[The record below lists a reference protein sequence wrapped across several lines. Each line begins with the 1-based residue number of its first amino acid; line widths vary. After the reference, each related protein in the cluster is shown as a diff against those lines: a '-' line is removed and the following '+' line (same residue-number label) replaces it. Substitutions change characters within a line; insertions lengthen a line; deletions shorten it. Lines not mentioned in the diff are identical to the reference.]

1 MPIHPV
7 PISSKSKKAT
17 PISHIFEIWRS
28 VHPMSKYP
36 IEHLSIFQ
44 QFMRRPD
51 ASTDILL
58 PSMPLVLN
66 RRAQEAS
73 QCQSA
78 ASNTAREC
86 PLPGKRRRSSDQLLH
101 HVAPAATN
109 TVHISS
115 SPSSPP
121 EKSPLSDGFTLSLGM
136 VQFPSQL
143 RIPNQADLEFVVMTN
158 FPKLICPSRCKFS
171 NRYSKTS
178 KGSSPIH
185 SVVFKCGCGTDSND
199 GGDKPII
206 QLKVSF
212 PVFQAQNTMLPRTN
226 LFQMWRNVKNGQPC
240 MHGPAQ
246 ENAWTDE
253 GALSMVAKALIKEN
267 TSRNDTWFGVR
278 TTMDRHFAHCVSL
291 GPSGYIASARGFFKR
306 TKRALPAP
314 PPANLLQEKNLNS
327 TLNFLL
333 EKDLFVQTNMP
344 RVDSV
349 VPSNTGGFLNLSP
362 DATIKDMLRA
372 LSVDDKDLEHYYTIT
387 VSEDDLPAGM
397 SENDRRDALAS
408 IFITTP
414 SLLFNLWE
422 FLVKVAHLLQLLH
435 ADETYNV
442 VSSKCDATY
451 TFWHFSENLSGCR
464 SILQRLITCTKF

>member
-1 MPIHPV
+1 MHRVSQHALEPCAVQDIVSLGFNCPTPKFSCRCGAFEFPATPRMPRHEELEFVVKAKLPELLCPLNKKFVQVKQYFQNPPIGFSEHTHKCVIYACRCGEKIPAEERFCLLVLVPIHPV
-7 PISSKSKKAT
+7 PISSKSKRAT

-44 QFMRRPD
+44 QFMRPPD

-66 RRAQEAS
+66 RGAQEAS

-78 ASNTAREC
+78 AVATAEATPNVANASFATASNTAREC

-143 RIPNQADLEFVVMTN
+143 RIPTQADLEFVVMTN

-199 GGDKPII
+199 GGDKSII

-212 PVFQAQNTMLPRTN
+212 PVSQAQNTMLPRTN

-253 GALSMVAKALIKEN
+253 GAL
-267 TSRNDTWFGVR
+267 D
-278 TTMDRHFAHCVSL
+278 
-291 GPSGYIASARGFFKR
+291 KR
-306 TKRALPAP
+306 KHKP
-314 PPANLLQEKNLNS
+314 K
-327 TLNFLL
+327 
-333 EKDLFVQTNMP
+333 
-344 RVDSV
+344 
-349 VPSNTGGFLNLSP
+349 
-362 DATIKDMLRA
+362 
-372 LSVDDKDLEHYYTIT
+372 
-387 VSEDDLPAGM
+387 
-397 SENDRRDALAS
+397 
-408 IFITTP
+408 
-414 SLLFNLWE
+414 
-422 FLVKVAHLLQLLH
+422 
-435 ADETYNV
+435 
-442 VSSKCDATY
+442 
-451 TFWHFSENLSGCR
+451 
-464 SILQRLITCTKF
+464 

>member
-1 MPIHPV
+1 MCYICLPLWRKIPAEERFCLLVLVPIHPV

-78 ASNTAREC
+78 AVATAEATPNVANASFATASNTAREC
-86 PLPGKRRRSSDQLLH
+86 PLPGKRRRSLDQLLH

-143 RIPNQADLEFVVMTN
+143 RIPTQADLEFVVMTN

-178 KGSSPIH
+178 KGSSRRR
-185 SVVFKCGCGTDSND
+185 GCS
-199 GGDKPII
+199 
-206 QLKVSF
+206 
-212 PVFQAQNTMLPRTN
+212 AQ
-226 LFQMWRNVKNGQPC
+226 
-240 MHGPAQ
+240 
-246 ENAWTDE
+246 
-253 GALSMVAKALIKEN
+253 
-267 TSRNDTWFGVR
+267 
-278 TTMDRHFAHCVSL
+278 
-291 GPSGYIASARGFFKR
+291 RG
-306 TKRALPAP
+306 
-314 PPANLLQEKNLNS
+314 
-327 TLNFLL
+327 
-333 EKDLFVQTNMP
+333 
-344 RVDSV
+344 
-349 VPSNTGGFLNLSP
+349 
-362 DATIKDMLRA
+362 
-372 LSVDDKDLEHYYTIT
+372 
-387 VSEDDLPAGM
+387 
-397 SENDRRDALAS
+397 
-408 IFITTP
+408 
-414 SLLFNLWE
+414 
-422 FLVKVAHLLQLLH
+422 
-435 ADETYNV
+435 
-442 VSSKCDATY
+442 
-451 TFWHFSENLSGCR
+451 
-464 SILQRLITCTKF
+464 IL